1 MFKKGLIASLP
12 IAVGYIPVAITF
24 GVTAQ
29 AIGFSEIDAFLVS
42 ALIFAG
48 ASQFAL
54 ISIIPHSFINAV
66 VIPIFLN
73 LRHIIYGFIVSQRF
87 EIRKP
92 FITAFGLT
100 DEVFAASLNGPN
112 SERFIWGLELGAYIS
127 WILGTTIG
135 ILGGAVLLS
144 NETLA
149 PSLVFALT
157 ALFLL
162 LLIPNLK
169 GYHKLSALIGGTIA
183 LSFHYFGY
191 TSTGIL
197 FAGVLSPVIVL
208 KIKNR

>member
-1 MFKKGLIASLP
+1 MFKKGLIASFP
-12 IAVGYIPVAITF
+12 IVIGYIPVAITF
-24 GVTAQ
+24 GVTAL
-29 AIGFSEIDAFLVS
+29 ALGFNEIETILMS

-54 ISIIPHSFINAV
+54 ISLIPHSFVNAV
-66 VIPIFLN
+66 VIPIILN
-73 LRHIIYGFIVSQRF
+73 LRHIVYGCIVSQRF

-100 DEVFAASLNGPN
+100 DEVFATSLNAPN
-112 SERFIWGLELGAYIS
+112 NEKFIWGLELGAYLS
-127 WILGTTIG
+127 WVLGTTIG

-144 NETLA
+144 NETLT

-157 ALFLL
+157 ALFLV

-169 GYHKLSALIGGTIA
+169 GYHTLSALIGGSIA
-183 LSFHYFGY
+183 LLLHYFGY

-197 FAGVLSPVIVL
+197 LAGILSPIVVL